1 MADFFL
7 VVVSKKFHDGIL
19 VSDFFFLGVWLLIF
33 EKKPNMN

>member
-19 VSDFFFLGVWLLIF
+19 VSDFFFGLWLLIF
-33 EKKPNMN
+33 EKKA